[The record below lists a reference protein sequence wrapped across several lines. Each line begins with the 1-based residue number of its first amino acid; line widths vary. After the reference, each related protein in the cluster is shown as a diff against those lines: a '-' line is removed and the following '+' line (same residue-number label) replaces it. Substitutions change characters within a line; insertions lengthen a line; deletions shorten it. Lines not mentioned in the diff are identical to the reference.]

1 MTTKI
6 LIPSKIQTQLKQT
19 SIYDVKYLFLGLL
32 LICDF
37 IIIQSP
43 GWILKTLIGAALI
56 SSFFIKF
63 IKRFTLPALPIF
75 TWLITFYACQ
85 FIPLNYRPSHIFVN
99 ILPTLERILYGASL
113 SEIISKHTHPVLDI
127 LAWLPYGVI
136 HFSFP
141 FVLALLLFLFGPPGA
156 VNIFGQAFGYMNI
169 AGVLT
174 QLLFPNA
181 SPWYEMTYGSAPA
194 NYSIHGEPGGLARID
209 DILGLKLYGSTFGES
224 PLVFGAFPSLHSG
237 SATIEMLFLTYLY
250 PRLWPIG
257 ILYTMWLWWST
268 MYLTHHYLIDLVG
281 GSIYAFL
288 TFFVAY
294 RFLPKVDPTKSNR
307 LAYLGVTKVSLSNFI
322 RSIECSLYFGNNN
335 NNNNNKSTKVESNTM
350 IHTLNEDE
358 EQQLQL
364 LLHENNIQDAGLI
377 HGMVDMQGQPQEIF
391 VLMEPRNNNNNND
404 DEDESSSTIP
414 TTKYYRSKYGRK
426 DIDLPPIR
434 MRRVDTDQSDD
445 TLCSPPLLSAHTSPT
460 SSEPSSPV
468 TPYTPNYHHHHHH
481 HYK

>member
-6 LIPSKIQTQLKQT
+6 MIPTKQIQTQLKQYT
-19 SIYDVKYLFLGLL
+19 FYDLKYIFLGLL
-32 LICDF
+32 LICDY

-43 GWILKTLIGAALI
+43 GWILKTFIGVALM

-63 IKRFTLPALPIF
+63 IRQFTLPALPIF

-85 FIPLNYRPSHIFVN
+85 FIPLSYRPSHIFVN

-113 SEIISKHTHPVLDI
+113 SEIISKHTHPVLDV

-141 FVLALLLFLFGPPGA
+141 FILAFILFIAGPPGA
-156 VNIFGQAFGYMNI
+156 VGMFGQAFGYMNI

-209 DILGLKLYGSTFGES
+209 DILGLKLYGSTFGTS

-250 PRLWPIG
+250 PKLWPVG

-288 TFFVAY
+288 TFFIAY
-294 RFLPKVDPTKSNR
+294 KHLPKVDSTKTNR
-307 LAYLGVTKVSLSNFI
+307 LAYLGVQKISISNYL
-322 RSIECSLYFGNNN
+322 RSIE
-335 NNNNNKSTKVESNTM
+335 
-350 IHTLNEDE
+350 
-358 EQQLQL
+358 
-364 LLHENNIQDAGLI
+364 
-377 HGMVDMQGQPQEIF
+377 
-391 VLMEPRNNNNNND
+391 
-404 DEDESSSTIP
+404 SSITAITI
-414 TTKYYRSKYGRK
+414 
-426 DIDLPPIR
+426 II
-434 MRRVDTDQSDD
+434 
-445 TLCSPPLLSAHTSPT
+445 
-460 SSEPSSPV
+460 E
-468 TPYTPNYHHHHHH
+468 
-481 HYK
+481 